1 MEQKKIHTSLF
12 RRITRYI
19 PKNKSEYQQK
29 KIPFFF
35 LILITLIAAYT
46 IFRVTDTAYQYV
58 THFDIK
64 DIIGFFSTELKRD
77 EKDHTNILILGN
89 GGGDHDGADLTDT
102 IIVAS
107 LDNEK
112 KSLSML
118 SIPRDLWVDI
128 PGYGS
133 SRINKIFENLKAE
146 YNEEE
151 ALDILK
157 ETIENITNV
166 SIPYYAKIDFAGF
179 EEIIDTLGGIDIEV
193 EKSIYDTAYPTPEGG
208 YEIFELDAGLQHL
221 DGETALKYARSR
233 HSTSDFDRA
242 ARQHKIMSAIKQ
254 KVQESNLISSP
265 LKVKKL
271 FENFSDHLATNML
284 ISEMISLASFF
295 KSLDQDKIVSAV
307 IKDNDLLDEGTFL
320 YTPEREQ
327 YGGAFVLIPIGKS
340 YDAIQRFTSLVFD
353 FSNFFLEKASIQ
365 ILNGTKRFGLA
376 RTASDE
382 LIPYGLNIQHLDN
395 ADRKDYENTHY
406 YIHHPE
412 NTRSTEEA
420 IRYLFPQITK
430 ITTSAPEGMN
440 TEYDVSI
447 VLGDNFNTD
456 KL

>member
-1 MEQKKIHTSLF
+1 
-12 RRITRYI
+12 
-19 PKNKSEYQQK
+19 
-29 KIPFFF
+29 
-35 LILITLIAAYT
+35 
-46 IFRVTDTAYQYV
+46 
-58 THFDIK
+58 
-64 DIIGFFSTELKRD
+64 
-77 EKDHTNILILGN
+77 
-89 GGGDHDGADLTDT
+89 
-102 IIVAS
+102 
-107 LDNEK
+107 
-112 KSLSML
+112 
-118 SIPRDLWVDI
+118 
-128 PGYGS
+128 
-133 SRINKIFENLKAE
+133 
-146 YNEEE
+146 
-151 ALDILK
+151 
-157 ETIENITNV
+157 
-166 SIPYYAKIDFAGF
+166 PYYAKIDFAGF